1 MSGRKRPERGCYMF
15 FCHVVRRGYDNPKRN
30 FKIYFKNFIV
40 NIFIFPNFIPFI
52 YFKVILPLQAHIRNI
67 CVMKK
72 TGRRIYKTALSG
84 RGSASVEAAM
94 VLPVFIFAMLGIVS
108 VAGAVHTRGIVY
120 EGLHETAL
128 YMAEYSFLER
138 QIENGVDAGAEAEVF
153 KDGVSLVTANKKLRD
168 YIEDQDMIDR
178 YVAGSFAGLHI
189 VQSEL
194 KADDCI
200 YVKLEYDI
208 RICVL
213 VIGDVTIPCE
223 ERIRQRAFLGYD
235 KANDADSEGTYVYV
249 AENGEVYHKSRSCF
263 HIKLN
268 IRQISYAAA
277 EKECEGLTQ
286 CSLCARYR
294 GRGTLYVT
302 QSGDK
307 YHYSLECPGLKRT
320 VYRVKKDDAGDMR
333 PCSNCGEGGSEDG

>member
-1 MSGRKRPERGCYMF
+1 MF
-15 FCHVVRRGYDNPKRN
+15 SCRVVRLRYDNPKRIIKT
-30 FKIYFKNFIV
+30 FLKNLIA
-40 NIFIFPNFIPFI
+40 NIFISKNVIPFI
-52 YFKVILPLQAHIRNI
+52 YFKIRSPLQAHIRNI
-67 CVMKK
+67 RSVKK
-72 TGRRIYKTALSG
+72 TGRRIYKTTLSG

-128 YMAEYSFLER
+128 YMAEYSFLGR
-138 QIENGVDAGAEAEVF
+138 QIENGVDVGREAEVF

-168 YIEDQDMIDR
+168 YIDDQNMIDR
-178 YVAGSFAGLHI
+178 YVAGSFSGLNI

-208 RICVL
+208 RISIP
-213 VIGDVTIPCE
+213 VIGNVTIPCE

-249 AENGEVYHKSRSCF
+249 AENGDVYHKSRSCF

-268 IRQISYAAA
+268 IRQVSYTAA

-294 GRGTLYVT
+294 SRGTLYVT

-320 VYRVKKDDAGDMR
+320 VYRVKKDDIGDMR
-333 PCSNCGEGGSEDG
+333 PCSNCGEGGM